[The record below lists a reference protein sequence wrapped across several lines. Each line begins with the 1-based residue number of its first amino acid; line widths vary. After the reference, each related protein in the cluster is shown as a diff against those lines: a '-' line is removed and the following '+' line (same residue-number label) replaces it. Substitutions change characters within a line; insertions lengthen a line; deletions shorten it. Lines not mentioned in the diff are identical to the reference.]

1 MSEIFVSNS
10 GVQSQS
16 GVIINSTNGAEQSS
30 TIYTLQSS
38 SYQVE
43 LDGAA
48 RFNTLQFITFTRV
61 AIGAACATTNN
72 INTFIRN
79 AAQTTTSVDRS
90 QSQRFISPH

>member
-16 GVIINSTNGAEQSS
+16 SAIFSSTNAAEQSN
-30 TIYTLQSS
+30 TNYTSQSS
-38 SYQVE
+38 SHQGG

-48 RFNTLQFITFTRV
+48 RFNIIQFSAFTRE

-72 INTFIRN
+72 LSTFIRN
-79 AAQTTTSVDRS
+79 AAQTTTSVDHS